1 MAQKVF
7 ASPEA
12 ASKALVDALE
22 TDNKS
27 SYGQILGSNWRE
39 FIPTEDIER
48 FLNAWLKSNIIQY
61 DTPDVAYLSV
71 GVNRWVFPIPIVKAV
86 NDWRFDVIG
95 GAEQIRTRRIG
106 RNELSAI
113 EATLA
118 YHDAQIEYAQIDF
131 NDDGILEYA
140 QQLISTA
147 GKQDGLYWAALPGE
161 VESPLGPMFG
171 EDKPG
176 SGYHGYYF
184 KILNKQ
190 GHYAKDGAFDYRI
203 GKRMT
208 GGYALVAWPIKYND
222 TGIMAFMVNYN
233 GVVYEKNLGPST
245 NNKAR
250 AITSFN
256 PDES

>member
-1 MAQKVF
+1 LIFCIVFILAVSLISVPVLAQKVF

-48 FLNAWLKSNIIQY
+48 FLNAWLKSNIIQN

-131 NDDGILEYA
+131 NTGLHCLE
-140 QQLISTA
+140 
-147 GKQDGLYWAALPGE
+147 K
-161 VESPLGPMFG
+161 
-171 EDKPG
+171 
-176 SGYHGYYF
+176 
-184 KILNKQ
+184 
-190 GHYAKDGAFDYRI
+190 
-203 GKRMT
+203 
-208 GGYALVAWPIKYND
+208 
-222 TGIMAFMVNYN
+222 
-233 GVVYEKNLGPST
+233 
-245 NNKAR
+245 
-250 AITSFN
+250 
-256 PDES
+256 